1 MNICKKSDIGK
12 TLLDIY
18 DRLYA
23 EFGPRYWWPAETPF
37 EVMVGAILTQNTA
50 WRNVEAAIENLKK
63 NNLLSPEAL
72 FKASPG
78 KIAGLI
84 LPSGYYNLK
93 AKRLKKFL
101 DYLFEKYDGQPEKM
115 LRKRTSKLREELLS
129 VNGIGPETADSILL
143 YALNRPVFVVD
154 AYTKRIFSRHGLI
167 DANDSYEQIQSLFSE
182 NLPKRAK
189 LYNEY
194 HALIVCLGKLLCKK
208 NPDCPHCPLKLKVES
223 LKFKV

>member
-1 MNICKKSDIGK
+1 MNIREKSDVGK
-12 TLLDIY
+12 ALLDIY

-23 EFGPRYWWPAETPF
+23 EFGPRCWWPAETPF

-50 WRNVEAAIENLKK
+50 WRNVEVAIENLKR
-63 NNLLSPEAL
+63 NNLLSPEVL
-72 FKASPG
+72 FKAGPE

-93 AKRLKKFL
+93 AKRMKEFL
-101 DYLFEKYDGQPEKM
+101 DYLFENYAGQPEKM
-115 LRKRTSKLREELLS
+115 LRERTSKLREELLN

-154 AYTKRIFSRHGLI
+154 AYTKRIFSRHGFI
-167 DANDSYEQIQSLFSE
+167 DANDSYEQIQALFSE
-182 NLPKRAK
+182 NLPQRTK

-194 HALIVCLGKLLCKK
+194 HALIVSLGKLFCKK
-208 NPDCPHCPLKLKVES
+208 NPDCSHCPLMKGTRL
-223 LKFKV
+223 